1 VKEVVAIGLAG
12 ALGSLGRYG
21 VSVLAVR
28 WWGDGFPWGT
38 LAVNALGS
46 LVLGAVTGV
55 MLVSDVLPPSVRVPV
70 TTGFLGAFTTFS
82 TFSVETI
89 RLAEKDPWLAVA
101 NVVANVVLGLSGAG
115 LGVVIGR
122 WMAG

>member
-1 VKEVVAIGLAG
+1 MKEVMAIGLAG
-12 ALGSLGRYG
+12 AFGSLGRYG
-21 VSVLAVR
+21 VSVLTAR
-28 WWGDGFPWGT
+28 WWGEGFPWGT

-46 LVLGAVTGV
+46 VVLGAVTGV
-55 MLVSDVLPPSVRVPV
+55 MLVSDVLPPAVRVPI

-101 NVVANVVLGLSGAG
+101 NVVANLALGLSGAG
-115 LGVVIGR
+115 LGVVFGR